1 MAKIMAGSDAA
12 VTMPK
17 SDSSTGAIRRLVVRL
32 AWPAIV
38 ENMLQSVFGVV
49 LLLLIAR
56 LGPAAVAG
64 FGAANG
70 LTMVAMSAFF
80 SLSMGATV
88 LVAHATG
95 ARTPGA
101 AILAAKQSLVLG
113 VIVGLAMTAAGVIF
127 APQLVTAMG
136 AGPNV
141 VREGAAF
148 LRTFSLGGVFIVL
161 TFIAGGVL
169 RGTGDARTPML
180 VTLATLALGLLLA
193 YPLTFGGLGLPALGV
208 AGAGLAGTITR
219 GLGCVVLL
227 FLMGRPSGPIPLTG
241 RAGWRPSREP
251 LRQLVAIG
259 LPSMVEALFRSGGM
273 LLFTVI
279 VFQLGTAV
287 AAAQQIVQQAAFLSM
302 MPGFGFAMSA
312 TALVGQSLG
321 ARDPVRADRATWF
334 ATRACMTWMGAMGVV
349 FFLGGEW
356 IMTLFSDDPAIIA
369 QGAAALRIVAL
380 AQPGQ
385 ALGIVL
391 AGSLRGAGD
400 TRYPMVTTGLAMW
413 LVRLPV
419 AWLLGIVLG
428 FGLVGIYLGWVFD
441 SIVLGLLTLWRYRS
455 GGWKTNRLVSP
466 GLDADHRDGEDT
478 RAVGGRNRVGAAK

>member
-1 MAKIMAGSDAA
+1 MVKTAIERVPVGLDTTDRPAAIPDASAGE
-12 VTMPK
+12 
-17 SDSSTGAIRRLVVRL
+17 IRRMVIRL
-32 AWPAIV
+32 AWPTIA
-38 ENMLQSVFGVV
+38 ENMLQSIFGIV
-49 LLLLIAR
+49 LLFLIAR
-56 LGPAAVAG
+56 LGSAAVAG

-95 ARTPGA
+95 ARTVGA
-101 AILAAKQSLVLG
+101 AALAAKQSLVLG
-113 VIVGLAMTAAGVIF
+113 VIVGVAMTLAGIAF
-127 APQLVTAMG
+127 APQLVAAMG
-136 AGPNV
+136 AGPEV
-141 VREGAAF
+141 IREGSAF
-148 LRTFSLGGVFIVL
+148 LRTFSLGGVPIVL

-180 VTLATLALGLLLA
+180 VTLVTLIVGLIVA
-193 YPLTFGGLGLPALGV
+193 YPLTFGGFGLPALGL
-208 AGAGLAGTITR
+208 AGAGLASTITR
-219 GLGCVVLL
+219 VLGCLALL
-227 FLMGRPSGPIPLTG
+227 TIMGRPGGPIPLTG
-241 RAGWRPSREP
+241 RAGWRPAREP
-251 LRQLVAIG
+251 LRQIVAIG
-259 LPSMVEALFRSGGM
+259 IPSMVESLFRSGGM

-287 AAAQQIVQQAAFLSM
+287 AAAQQIVQQAVFLSM

-321 ARDPVRADRATWF
+321 ARDPGRADRASWF
-334 ATRACMTWMGAMGVV
+334 ATRACIGWMGAMGLA
-349 FFLGGEW
+349 FFFGGEW
-356 IMTLFSDDPAIIA
+356 IMGLFSSDAAIIE

-385 ALGIVL
+385 ALGMVL

-419 AWLLGIVLG
+419 AWLLGIHLG
-428 FGLVGIYLGWVFD
+428 FGLVGIYLGWVLD
-441 SIVLGLLTLWRYRS
+441 SFVLGFLSWWRYRT
-455 GGWKTNRLVSP
+455 GRWKEGRIATAS
-466 GLDADHRDGEDT
+466 LDKPA
-478 RAVGGRNRVGAAK
+478 RV